1 MKFLRNIFF
10 ILSTLFLTQVN
21 IYAELPYYLDFKFI
35 LNESEAGK
43 KAQSTLKKNLDNG
56 IKSLNKRE
64 KDLQAEEKKI
74 IEQKKYVIS
83 KIIFLSNLS

>member
-10 ILSTLFLTQVN
+10 ILSIFLTQVN

-43 KAQSTLKKNLDNG
+43 KAQSTLKK
-56 IKSLNKRE
+56 I
-64 KDLQAEEKKI
+64 
-74 IEQKKYVIS
+74 
-83 KIIFLSNLS
+83 

>member
-43 KAQSTLKKNLDNG
+43 KAQSTLKK
-56 IKSLNKRE
+56 I
-64 KDLQAEEKKI
+64 
-74 IEQKKYVIS
+74 
-83 KIIFLSNLS
+83 